1 MPQTVS
7 LRRSGD
13 GPRRRAHVCNFATAE
28 ELVEDSGMTSLRRSP
43 EKIRLPLG
51 FSFSAVAAGI
61 KVSGRPDLAL
71 VDVWGRA
78 PLRQAQGRLSPVQA
92 QRSLAA
98 AGGATAAALF
108 TKNRVVAAPV
118 EVGRASL
125 LATGGRIRA
134 VVVNSG
140 NANCATGRAGIQACE
155 GVCREAGKLF
165 GVPATEI
172 FPSST
177 GIIGVRLPAEKIRA
191 KLPELVVLAAR
202 SPSQRGVLA
211 FAHAIMTT
219 DTRAKIASARFRVNA
234 RDVTVLGVAKG
245 AGMIHPQLAT
255 MLVYLFTDV
264 GASPRDLQS
273 LLREACD
280 QSLNCMSI
288 DGDTSTNDTVLLVAS
303 GASGTRVKDV
313 RVRKK
318 MSAALTAVCQSLA
331 EQIVSDGE
339 GVQHVIRLFVE
350 QARGRE
356 EALLVARTIA
366 HSMLVKTAW
375 AGADPNWGR
384 ILAAV
389 GRCGAPIDPSRVQ
402 IFIGSQKVCRNGVA
416 CSFNERQAHRSL
428 AQPVSDIRVQLRRGQ
443 HSVRFLTADLTAEYV
458 RINADYST

>member
-1 MPQTVS
+1 M
-7 LRRSGD
+7 
-13 GPRRRAHVCNFATAE
+13 TA
-28 ELVEDSGMTSLRRSP
+28 LQRSP

-51 FSFSAVAAGI
+51 FAFSAVAAGI

-71 VDVWGRA
+71 VESDVWGRA
-78 PLRQAQGRLSPVQA
+78 PSPVQA
-92 QRSLAA
+92 ERRSTV

-118 EVGRASL
+118 EVGRAALHS
-125 LATGGRIRA
+125 TGGRVRA
-134 VVVNSG
+134 VLVNSG
-140 NANCATGRAGIQACE
+140 NANCATGRVGIQACE
-155 GVCREAGKLF
+155 RVCREAGRLF
-165 GVPATEI
+165 GVSAVEI

-177 GIIGVRLPAEKIRA
+177 GIIGVQLPAEKILAR
-191 KLPELVVLAAR
+191 LPELIAVR

-219 DTRAKIASARFRVNA
+219 DTRPKIASARFRTGSK
-234 RDVTVLGVAKG
+234 DVTVLGIAKG

-264 GASPRDLQS
+264 KASARELRP

-288 DGDTSTNDTVLLVAS
+288 DGDTSTNDTVLLLAS
-303 GASGTRVKDV
+303 GASGARLSDAVT
-313 RVRKK
+313 RKK
-318 MSAALTAVCQSLA
+318 LSAALTAVCQSLA
-331 EQIVSDGE
+331 EQIISDGE
-339 GVQHVIRLFVE
+339 GVQHVIRLLVE
-350 QARGRE
+350 QARSRQ
-356 EALLVARTIA
+356 EALVVARTIA

-389 GRCGAPIDPSRVQ
+389 GRCGVPIDPTRVE
-402 IFIGSQKVCRNGVA
+402 IFIGRQKVCSKGIDCA
-416 CSFNERQAHRSL
+416 FNEQLAHQHL
-428 AQPVSDIRVQLRRGQ
+428 AQPVCDIRVRLGRGG
-443 HSVRFLTADLTAEYV
+443 HSVRFLTTDLTAEYV

>member
-1 MPQTVS
+1 MI
-7 LRRSGD
+7 
-13 GPRRRAHVCNFATAE
+13 
-28 ELVEDSGMTSLRRSP
+28 SLRRSP
-43 EKIRLPLG
+43 EKIRVPLR

-71 VDVWGRA
+71 A
-78 PLRQAQGRLSPVQA
+78 E
-92 QRSLAA
+92 A

-118 EVGRASL
+118 DVGRAA
-125 LATGGRIRA
+125 LASTGGRVRA

-140 NANCATGRAGIQACE
+140 NANCATGRDGIQACE
-155 GVCREAGKLF
+155 RVCREAGKLL
-165 GVPATEI
+165 GVPADEI

-177 GIIGVRLPAEKIRA
+177 GIIGVRLPAGKIRA
-191 KLPELVVLAAR
+191 KLPELIAAR
-202 SPSQRGVLA
+202 SASQRGVLA

-219 DTRAKIASARFRVNA
+219 DTRPKIASVRFRA
-234 RDVTVLGVAKG
+234 SSTEGSKEITVLGIAKG

-255 MLVYLFTDV
+255 MLVYLFTDA
-264 GASPRDLQS
+264 GASARELQA
-273 LLREACD
+273 LLREACA

-288 DGDTSTNDTVLLVAS
+288 DGDTSTNDTVLLLAS
-303 GASGTRVKDV
+303 GA
-313 RVRKK
+313 RVRDIRIRKK
-318 MSAALTAVCQSLA
+318 LSVALTEVCQSLA

-350 QARGRE
+350 QARSRE

-366 HSMLVKTAW
+366 HSMLVKTSW

-389 GRCGAPIDPSRVQ
+389 GRCGLAIDPSRVQ
-402 IFIGSQKVCRNGVA
+402 ILIGSQKVCRNGTA
-416 CSFNERQAHRSL
+416 CTFNERQAHRSL
-428 AQPVSDIRVQLRRGQ
+428 AQPACDIRVQLGRGQ
-443 HSVRFLTADLTAEYV
+443 HSVRFLTTDLTAEYV